1 MLGLPGYLLNNLTSL
16 SLNSYLAW
24 IFATKRWSNGVKLL
38 QIQHMFFIV
47 TKVFG
52 NIKNWFST
60 HNWLVF
66 GWFFQYLASLL
77 VVLLVCGWFV
87 GDLSGFW
94 LVCGWFGWFVGGL
107 TGLCVV
113 WLVWLFCG
121 WFQVLQLT
129 ITVSVSAFKFCHR
142 DRLTWNWNSNSKT

>member
-16 SLNSYLAW
+16 SLNSYLAL

-77 VVLLVCGWFV
+77 VVLLVFGWFV
-87 GDLSGFW
+87 DGLAGLWLVCWWFVWFLASLWVIW
-94 LVCGWFGWFVGGL
+94 LVCGWFDWFVCGL
-107 TGLCVV
+107 AGLAVL
-113 WLVWLFCG
+113 WLVSSF
-121 WFQVLQLT
+121 T
-129 ITVSVSAFKFCHR
+129 ANDHS
-142 DRLTWNWNSNSKT
+142 